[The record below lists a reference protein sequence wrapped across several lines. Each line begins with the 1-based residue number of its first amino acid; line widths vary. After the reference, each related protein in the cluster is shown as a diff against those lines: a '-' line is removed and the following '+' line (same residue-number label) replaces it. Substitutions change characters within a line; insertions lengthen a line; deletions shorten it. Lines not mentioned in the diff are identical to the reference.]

1 VRWVQQPAMRPHHCA
16 VFPQVAGSNS
26 RRGFFDTG
34 NDFRE
39 RDHCYISVEAVEH
52 LASSIGWQPSSA
64 FAPLTAT
71 INKQAGELEHL
82 KQKLAEAEKF
92 REAAEYTMNSMGQK
106 VRNKPGRPKKEVV
119 G

>member
-1 VRWVQQPAMRPHHCA
+1 MRWVQQPAMRPHHCA
-16 VFPQVAGSNS
+16 VFPQVAGSTS

-39 RDHCYISVEAVEH
+39 RDHCYVSVEAVEQ
-52 LASSIGWQPSSA
+52 LASKIGWQPQSA
-64 FAPLTAT
+64 FASLTAK
-71 INKQAGELEHL
+71 INRQDGELEL
-82 KQKLAEAEKF
+82 LRQRLADAEKF
-92 REAAEYTMNSMGQK
+92 REAAEYTLSSLGQK